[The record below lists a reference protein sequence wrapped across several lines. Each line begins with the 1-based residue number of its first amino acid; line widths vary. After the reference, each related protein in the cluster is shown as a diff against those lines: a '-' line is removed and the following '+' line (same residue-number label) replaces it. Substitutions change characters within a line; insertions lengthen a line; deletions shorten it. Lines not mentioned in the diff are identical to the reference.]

1 MGLFYGSGGRLRL
14 MGEGRYKI
22 YEGLYGEGADME
34 NNRANVKVKGSR
46 GVELEDLGISNAHYT
61 GMAGGRS
68 NQVFRFHAF
77 SVPIPRLVTRK
88 T

>member
-1 MGLFYGSGGRLRL
+1 MRL

-22 YEGLYGEGADME
+22 YEGLYGEGTDME
-34 NNRANVKVKGSR
+34 DNRANVKGSR
-46 GVELEDLGISNAHYT
+46 GVGLEDLGILKSHHT
-61 GMAGGRS
+61 GVAGGRS
-68 NQVFRFHAF
+68 NQVFCFHAF